1 MRKILSLVLVVLA
14 VNSFGINPYPSSN
27 SQNTGSYG
35 KNNRSKRGEID
46 IYNIKE
52 KVQIVNI
59 SEVLEKTFIIQQKAY
74 ILLENNIML
83 IGKVNSEGRIDTERK
98 VKFDILDD
106 NCITIDSGKT
116 CYMIRSKTMLPE
128 IINVYTGKTIS
139 VGKWKNPKFHEFLL
153 NWKGK

>member
-14 VNSFGINPYPSSN
+14 VNSFGVNQLNN
-27 SQNTGSYG
+27 SRNTGSYE
-35 KNNRSKRGEID
+35 KNNRSKRADID

-59 SEVLEKTFIIQQKAY
+59 SEVLEKTFIIEGKAY

-98 VKFDILDD
+98 VRFDILDD

-128 IINVYTGKTIS
+128 IINVYSGKTIS

>member
-46 IYNIKE
+46 YNIKE

-83 IGKVNSEGRIDTERK
+83 IGKVNSGGRIDTERK

-106 NCITIDSGKT
+106 NCITINSGKT
-116 CYMIRSKTMLPE
+116 CYMLRSKTMLPE
-128 IINVYTGKTIS
+128 ILNVYSGQTIS

>member
-14 VNSFGINPYPSSN
+14 VNSFGINPSSN

-35 KNNRSKRGEID
+35 KNNRSKRVERD

-59 SEVLEKTFIIQQKAY
+59 SEVLEKTFIIEGKAY

-83 IGKVNSEGRIDTERK
+83 IGKVKSEGRIDAERK

-106 NCITIDSGKT
+106 NCITVDRGKT
-116 CYMIRSKTMLPE
+116 CFTVRSSTMLPE
-128 IINVYTGKTIS
+128 LIRVSDGKTIS
-139 VGKWKNPKFHEFLL
+139 TGYWKNPKFHEFLL

>member
-1 MRKILSLVLVVLA
+1 
-14 VNSFGINPYPSSN
+14 
-27 SQNTGSYG
+27 
-35 KNNRSKRGEID
+35 
-46 IYNIKE
+46 
-52 KVQIVNI
+52 
-59 SEVLEKTFIIQQKAY
+59 
-74 ILLENNIML
+74 ML

-98 VKFDILDD
+98 VKFNILDD

-139 VGKWKNPKFHEFLL
+139 VGKWKNSKFHEFLL

>member
-14 VNSFGINPYPSSN
+14 VNSFGINPLSN

-59 SEVLEKTFIIQQKAY
+59 SELEGKTFIIKGKAY
-74 ILLENNIML
+74 IIPQKNIL
-83 IGKVNSEGRIDTERK
+83 YVGRVNSQGRIDLEK
-98 VKFDILDD
+98 ELKFKKLDD
-106 NCITIDSGKT
+106 NCITVDRGKT
-116 CYMIRSKTMLPE
+116 CFTVRSSTMLPE
-128 IINVYTGKTIS
+128 LIRVSDGKTIS
-139 VGKWKNPKFHEFLL
+139 TGYWKNKEFHDFLL
-153 NWKGK
+153 NWKNQ

>member
-14 VNSFGINPYPSSN
+14 VNSFGIDPN

-59 SEVLEKTFIIQQKAY
+59 SEVLEKTFIIEGKAY

-83 IGKVNSEGRIDTERK
+83 IGRVNSEGRIDAERK

>member
-59 SEVLEKTFIIQQKAY
+59 SELEEKTFIIKGKAY
-74 ILLENNIML
+74 IIPQKNIL
-83 IGKVNSEGRIDTERK
+83 YVGRVNSQGRIDLEK
-98 VKFDILDD
+98 ELKFKKLDD
-106 NCITIDSGKT
+106 NCITVDRGKT
-116 CYMIRSKTMLPE
+116 CFTVRSSTMLPE
-128 IINVYTGKTIS
+128 LIRVSDGKTIS
-139 VGKWKNPKFHEFLL
+139 TGYWKNKEFHDFLL
-153 NWKGK
+153 NWKNQ

>member
-14 VNSFGINPYPSSN
+14 VNSFGVNPSTN

-35 KNNRSKRGEID
+35 KNNRSNRVEID

-59 SEVLEKTFIIQQKAY
+59 SELEGKTFIIEGKAY
-74 ILLENNIML
+74 IIPQNNIL
-83 IGKVNSEGRIDTERK
+83 YVGRVNSQGRIDLEK
-98 VKFDILDD
+98 ELKFKKLDD
-106 NCITIDSGKT
+106 NCITVDRGKT
-116 CYMIRSKTMLPE
+116 CFTVRSSNMLPE
-128 IINVYTGKTIS
+128 LIRVSDGKTIS
-139 VGKWKNPKFHEFLL
+139 TGYWKNKEFHNFLL

>member
-14 VNSFGINPYPSSN
+14 VNSFGVNPSSN
-27 SQNTGSYG
+27 SQNTRSYE
-35 KNNRSKRGEID
+35 KNNRSKRGDTD

-59 SEVLEKTFIIQQKAY
+59 SEVLEKTFIIEGKAY

-83 IGKVNSEGRIDTERK
+83 IGRVNSEGRIDTERK
-98 VKFDILDD
+98 VKYVVLDD
-106 NCITIDSGKT
+106 NCITINSGKT
-116 CYMIRSKTMLPE
+116 CYIIRSKTMLPE
-128 IINVYTGKTIS
+128 IINVYNGKTIS

>member
-35 KNNRSKRGEID
+35 KHNRSKRGEID
-46 IYNIKE
+46 YNIKE

-83 IGKVNSEGRIDTERK
+83 IGKVNSGGRIDTERK

-106 NCITIDSGKT
+106 NCITINSGKT
-116 CYMIRSKTMLPE
+116 CYMLRSKTMLPE
-128 IINVYTGKTIS
+128 IINVYSGKTIS

>member
-14 VNSFGINPYPSSN
+14 VNSFGINPSSN

-59 SEVLEKTFIIQQKAY
+59 SELEGKTFIIEGKAY
-74 ILLENNIML
+74 IIPQNNIL
-83 IGKVNSEGRIDTERK
+83 YVGRVNSQGRIDLEK
-98 VKFDILDD
+98 ELKFKKLDD
-106 NCITIDSGKT
+106 NCITVDRGKT
-116 CYMIRSKTMLPE
+116 CFTVRSSTMLPE
-128 IINVYTGKTIS
+128 LIRVSDGKTIS
-139 VGKWKNPKFHEFLL
+139 TGYWKNKKFHNFLL
-153 NWKGK
+153 NWKNQ

>member
-14 VNSFGINPYPSSN
+14 VNSFGVNQLNN
-27 SQNTGSYG
+27 SRNTGSYE
-35 KNNRSKRGEID
+35 KNNRSKRADID

-59 SEVLEKTFIIQQKAY
+59 SEVLEKTFIIEGKAY
-74 ILLENNIML
+74 ILLENNIVL

-98 VKFDILDD
+98 VRFDILDD

-128 IINVYTGKTIS
+128 IINVYSGKTIS

>member
-46 IYNIKE
+46 YNIKE

-74 ILLENNIML
+74 ILLENN
-83 IGKVNSEGRIDTERK
+83 GS
-98 VKFDILDD
+98 ILLM
-106 NCITIDSGKT
+106 G
-116 CYMIRSKTMLPE
+116 
-128 IINVYTGKTIS
+128 V
-139 VGKWKNPKFHEFLL
+139 
-153 NWKGK
+153 

>member
-14 VNSFGINPYPSSN
+14 VNSFGVNPSTN

-35 KNNRSKRGEID
+35 KNNRSKRVEID

-59 SEVLEKTFIIQQKAY
+59 SELEGKTFIIEGKAY
-74 ILLENNIML
+74 IIPQNNIL
-83 IGKVNSEGRIDTERK
+83 YEGRVNSQGRIDLEK
-98 VKFDILDD
+98 ELKFKKLDD
-106 NCITIDSGKT
+106 NCITVDRGKT
-116 CYMIRSKTMLPE
+116 CFTVRSSNMLPE
-128 IINVYTGKTIS
+128 LIRVSDGKTIS
-139 VGKWKNPKFHEFLL
+139 TGYWKNKEFHNFLL